1 MIIIASLSDNDHGRW
16 VIFRGDRNDRGR
28 IKSWNERFIYVV
40 FCCGGHWDDYANYSA
55 APTLPEDLE
64 FE

>member
-1 MIIIASLSDNDHGRW
+1 M
-16 VIFRGDRNDRGR
+16 RN
-28 IKSWNERFIYVV
+28 KSWNERFVYVV
-40 FCCGGHWDDYANYSA
+40 YRCGGHWDDYANYTA